1 MSDLAARL
9 LRQQL
14 TDLVPYESARRLGG
28 DGEIWLNANENPYS
42 HSYELDDS
50 RFGRYPEFQPPV
62 LIDRYAAYAGVNNK
76 QLLATR
82 GADEGIE
89 LLIRTFCEPQ
99 QDKVII
105 CPPTYGMYAIS
116 ARTNLVDVVN
126 VPLDSDYQVDVD
138 GVLASMESV
147 KLVFVCSP
155 NNPTG
160 HDMQPEKLRQLLEAL
175 KDQALV
181 VVDEAYIEFSEQP
194 SVLSWIGEF
203 PNLVVLRT
211 LSKAFALAG
220 IRCGFTLANEAVIQQ
235 LAKVIA
241 PYPVPE
247 PVAQVAIQ
255 ALSDDNLSAVTEEV
269 AGLNALRAAFAE
281 TMKPL
286 TEVFPSSGN
295 YVLFRVPDALAC
307 MKAMADAGIILRNQ
321 SKQLTLQ
328 NCIRV
333 TIGTEQEMARTTS
346 ALQAYFKEAV

>member
-1 MSDLAARL
+1 MSELAERL
-9 LRQQL
+9 LRPEL
-14 TDLVPYESARRLGG
+14 SDLVPYESARRLGG
-28 DGEIWLNANENPYS
+28 SGEVWLNANENPYS

-50 RFGRYPEFQPPV
+50 RFNRYPEFQPPE
-62 LIDRYAAYAGVNNK
+62 LSSRYAAYAGVNEQ

-89 LLIRTFCEPQ
+89 LLIRTFCVPGK
-99 QDKVII
+99 DKIVI
-105 CPPTYGMYAIS
+105 CPPTYGMYEIS
-116 ARTNLVDVVN
+116 ARTNIVDVTK
-126 VPLDSDYQVDVD
+126 VPLDHDYQVDVD

-160 HDMQPEKLRQLLEAL
+160 HDMEPERIRKLLTEL
-175 KDQALV
+175 KERALV
-181 VVDEAYIEFSEQP
+181 VVDEAYIEFSSQV
-194 SVLSWIGEF
+194 SVLELLAEF

-220 IRCGFTLANEAVIQQ
+220 IRCGFTLANEPVIQQ

-255 ALSDDNLSAVTEEV
+255 ALSDDNLVKVKEEV
-269 AGLNALRAAFAE
+269 AGLNKLRAEFVEAIG
-281 TMKPL
+281 PL
-286 TEVFPSSGN
+286 TQLYPSSGN
-295 YVLFRVPDALAC
+295 YILCRVPDAQAC
-307 MKAMADAGIILRNQ
+307 MAYAMDKGIILRNQ
-321 SKQLTLQ
+321 SKQITLQ

-333 TIGTEQEMARTTS
+333 TIGSEAEMVRTIA
-346 ALQAYFKEAV
+346 ALKEYLEEAA